1 MATCNITFE
10 FILKQS
16 EVFCKIMHSGQWP
29 GWVLI
34 ARACFRKIFQFAI
47 CSWLIFTGL
56 SPWAAYVHTAATL
69 VNICRVWWGIHHV
82 GDCGSVC
89 TRCMARL
96 LWKIH
101 PKEYSS
107 YQAFWKF
114 CCEFVML
121 VSVSLTDGARL
132 LHMELQKLP
141 CFLFLI
147 EVLDLS
153 GLCNCFLKQLIHD
166 CQGTSFLTCSDL
178 WCHKL
183 YDPVS
188 SCTEVC
194 KWR

>member
-1 MATCNITFE
+1 MPERVLGRYSSLPSAAGSYSQDSAPEQHMCTQQPHLSTSVACGGA
-10 FILKQS
+10 FI
-16 EVFCKIMHSGQWP
+16 M
-29 GWVLI
+29 WV
-34 ARACFRKIFQFAI
+34 
-47 CSWLIFTGL
+47 TVVL
-56 SPWAAYVHTAATL
+56 SVPD
-69 VNICRVWWGIHHV
+69 VWQ
-82 GDCGSVC
+82 DCCG
-89 TRCMARL
+89 
-96 LWKIH
+96 KIH

-178 WCHKL
+178 
-183 YDPVS
+183 
-188 SCTEVC
+188 
-194 KWR
+194 